1 MPLQSSCGASFL
13 GELRHQWWL
22 CHIAKPKHLLGPR
35 SSPCRITNTDS
46 RVLCVRSFS
55 ALEQLLNPPAPTRI
69 ACDFHT
75 DDKSSTYIPA
85 HPATSLLLE
94 GVCCLVGKVI
104 FIPPRDNSPPPPAM
118 CLIFTCGEHT
128 FRKEVE
134 GYEGVVCQCHNCGNW
149 SGRVIKSN
157 PWFTFCFVAGKGL
170 RKAGKVSKVK
180 AGNLK
185 DNSLCDMV
193 NTCGYGMTPREAGEN
208 GSPQQPWET
217 VRPGS

>member
-1 MPLQSSCGASFL
+1 
-13 GELRHQWWL
+13 
-22 CHIAKPKHLLGPR
+22 
-35 SSPCRITNTDS
+35 
-46 RVLCVRSFS
+46 
-55 ALEQLLNPPAPTRI
+55 
-69 ACDFHT
+69 
-75 DDKSSTYIPA
+75 
-85 HPATSLLLE
+85 
-94 GVCCLVGKVI
+94 
-104 FIPPRDNSPPPPAM
+104 M

-157 PWFTFCFVAGKGL
+157 PWFTFCFVPVLPLSIHGGAAAKTYRCSIKEAGKGL
-170 RKAGKVSKVK
+170 RKAGKASKVK

-193 NTCGYGMTPREAGEN
+193 NTCSCGMTPREAGEN

-217 VRPGS
+217 VRPGP